1 MHYYFN
7 IYRENDPMPN
17 QTSSIKAIGTI
28 DDVSFYEEKGEYRA
42 RAKTGVDTHRFKTD
56 KAFAPSRASSDRFG
70 TSNTLWSL
78 VYRYALPAFKS
89 QTLCSLCRN
98 KGIALIHQHLW
109 NEEVL
114 RRLFEYMDSL
124 QCLSVSRED
133 FELLLPILLR
143 EAAHRAF
150 NKQAKQKKKKPE
162 VVTFIISEPVSEE
175 DKELFIHETGDFKW
189 QAVFAGTFPKDYEI
203 PICFLGHVVDEFKGL
218 RTTLLMPTERIK
230 ADWVRRE

>member
-1 MHYYFN
+1 
-7 IYRENDPMPN
+7 MPK
-17 QTSSIKAIGTI
+17 QTSSIKAIGTVEE
-28 DDVSFYEEKGEYRA
+28 VSFYEEDGDYRA

-56 KAFAPSRASSDRFG
+56 KAFGPSRASSDRFG

-78 VYRYALPAFKS
+78 VYRYTLPDYKS

-98 KGIALIHQHLW
+98 TGIALIHQHLGD
-109 NEEVL
+109 EEVL
-114 RRLFEYMDSL
+114 RRLFDYMDSL
-124 QCLSVSRED
+124 HCLSVSRED

-143 EAAHRAF
+143 EAVQRAL
-150 NKQAKQKKKKPE
+150 NKEAKQKKKKAE
-162 VVTFIISEPVSEE
+162 VVTFIISKPVSEE

-218 RTTLLMPTERIK
+218 RTTLEKPTEKIRTE
-230 ADWVRRE
+230 WVRRE